1 MIQGSHNTMT
11 YLKPKY
17 WIFNLFS
24 FIWKCQNKDIFI
36 QYHNTQVFDLRIT
49 FDNKIPCFAHGIVK
63 LKGAKVTDI
72 LEALNNLGN
81 CKVRIILEEPKRR
94 KNTDYYTLL
103 FNNYVSEWIKT
114 YKYIEFFEGTR
125 KYDWFKIMN
134 NKVKPNPKYIQ
145 KISSMDGKWYNKLFP
160 RLYSFMNNKSIKKQY
175 KDNNDTIVF
184 MDFIDFI
191 D

>member
-24 FIWKCQNKDIFI
+24 FIWKCQNKNIFK
-36 QYHNTQVFDLRIT
+36 QYSSTQVFDLRIT
-49 FDNKIPCFAHGIVK
+49 FDDNVPCFAHGIVK
-63 LKGAKVTDI
+63 LKGASVIGI

-81 CKVRIILEEPKRR
+81 CKVRIILEESKYN
-94 KNTDYYTLL
+94 KNTTNNTIL
-103 FNNYVSEWIKT
+103 FKAFVTKWIDE
-114 YKYIEFFEGTR
+114 YEHIEFFEGTR

-134 NKVKPNPKYIQ
+134 NKVKLNPKYIQ

-160 RLYSFMNNKSIKKQY
+160 CLYSFMNNKSIKKQY

-184 MDFIDFI
+184 MDFID
-191 D
+191 